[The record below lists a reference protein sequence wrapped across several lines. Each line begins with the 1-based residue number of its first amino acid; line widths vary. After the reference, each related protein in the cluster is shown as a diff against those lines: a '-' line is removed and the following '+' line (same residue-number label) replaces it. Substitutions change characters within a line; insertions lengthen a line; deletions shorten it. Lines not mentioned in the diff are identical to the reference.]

1 MQQFVQHEL
10 HVAQRCK
17 VLAHDFS
24 CSDFGDEA
32 AR

>member
-10 HVAQRCK
+10 HVAQRCV
-17 VLAHDFS
+17 VLTHDIS